1 MNNEKEPPGSAV
13 KFETINRQYDKD
25 DRLIS
30 ERVTIT
36 TDTQIDHPQPERHTG
51 FYL

>member
-1 MNNEKEPPGSAV
+1 MTNNEPPGKPV
-13 KFETINRQYDKD
+13 KWETVSREYDKD

-30 ERVTIT
+30 ERTTVV
-36 TDTQIDHPQPERHTG
+36 TDTQIDHPQPQRHTG